1 MKVLA
6 RYLVG
11 RPLPVQA
18 PYTFVRLRPPA
29 RACGEPHPATRA
41 RCRAHPARLPRQ

>member
-18 PYTFVRLRPPA
+18 PYAFVRLRPSA
-29 RACGEPHPATRA
+29 LACGEPRPTTRA